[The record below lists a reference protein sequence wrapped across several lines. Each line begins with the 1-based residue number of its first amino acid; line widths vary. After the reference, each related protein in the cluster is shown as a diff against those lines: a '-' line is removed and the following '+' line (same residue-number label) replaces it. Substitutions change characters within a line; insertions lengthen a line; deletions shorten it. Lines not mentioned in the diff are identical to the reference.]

1 MESKNSFRGVKSDK
15 QKEKTTDISGSSF
28 CRLSRKGQRGVYMSL
43 CLAFSK
49 SLSLLSMSLLL
60 VSQTTYSEN
69 RPVGAQKRGLHP
81 HVSFSVSSASSE
93 IFRVSGLVDS
103 NMLRNFHMSLFL
115 APWKPFSG
123 RSCPKR
129 RYMTDMSKVRVQI
142 TTHLFFCLFGED
154 SSNIRSAGLNP
165 GHVLTACALHGSY
178 ITQTSKLAV
187 GVSMPRVFFSA

>member
-1 MESKNSFRGVKSDK
+1 MFLQCLSADS
-15 QKEKTTDISGSSF
+15 QKTPTRRIH
-28 CRLSRKGQRGVYMSL
+28 V
-43 CLAFSK
+43 
-49 SLSLLSMSLLL
+49 SLSAVLQKHFRIVECLFFWLL
-60 VSQTTYSEN
+60 
-69 RPVGAQKRGLHP
+69 KRYILQ
-81 HVSFSVSSASSE
+81 
-93 IFRVSGLVDS
+93 SGLSVYKT
-103 NMLRNFHMSLFL
+103 RTFTPTSLFL

-129 RYMTDMSKVRVQI
+129 HYMTDMSKVRVQT

-154 SSNIRSAGLNP
+154 SSNIRSAGLDP